1 MLKQDYW
8 TACTCNASRLLGAP
22 GRAVALF
29 VIVSLALGATGS
41 LFATELKDAS
51 KIDPDELIPFHAC
64 VWDPLGKAGPGEQL
78 MREAKAVAFR
88 WGINLRFTVFSDE
101 RVAID
106 EFKLGRC
113 DGVNM
118 LGFRAREFN
127 TFTGSLG
134 AIGAIPSYEH
144 LGVIIKSLSA
154 KKAAPL
160 MRVGDYEITGIGP
173 AGAIFMF
180 TRDRSIILPKDF
192 AGKRMAVLDDIPESA
207 YLSKKYGVTPV
218 SSSIFNSFLKFN
230 NGSVDL
236 TAGPAIIYEPFE
248 LYKGLEP
255 NGGVYDEPFLY
266 ITMQLV
272 ARWSVLPPDIPQRT
286 REYVLSRY
294 QEFVDFLKRP
304 EATIP
309 EKYWIH
315 IPQDLYDFWSED
327 FRQSRIELA
336 ERGIY
341 DARTLKLMRRVRC
354 KLDSELAE
362 CAAIR
367 KE

>member
-1 MLKQDYW
+1 MSFLSPLKEFLKRLFVR
-8 TACTCNASRLLGAP
+8 ACL
-22 GRAVALF
+22 ALF
-29 VIVSLALGATGS
+29 TLSAPPALSEGDVDQG
-41 LFATELKDAS
+41 LV
-51 KIDPDELIPFHAC
+51 PFHAC
-64 VWDPLGKAGPGEQL
+64 VWDPLGKSGPGEQL

-88 WGINLRFTVFSDE
+88 WGINLTFDVFSDE

-113 DGVNM
+113 NGVNM

-127 TFTGSLG
+127 TLTGSLG
-134 AIGAIPSYEH
+134 AIGGVPSYKH
-144 LGVIIKSLSA
+144 LGVLIKTLSTES
-154 KKAAPL
+154 AAPL
-160 MRVGDYEITGIGP
+160 MRVGEYEVTGIGP

-180 TRDRSIILPKDF
+180 TRDRSIILPGDF

-207 YLSKKYGVTPV
+207 YLSKKYGITPV
-218 SSSIFNSFLKFN
+218 SSTIFNSFLKFN

-255 NGGVYDEPFLY
+255 DGGIYNEPFLY

-272 ARWSVLPPDIPQRT
+272 ARWEKMPEGVAQKT
-286 REYVLSRY
+286 RSYVLSRY

-309 EKYWIH
+309 EKYWID
-315 IPQDLYDFWSED
+315 IPDHLYDFWSED
-327 FRQSRIELA
+327 FRQSRMELA
-336 ERGIY
+336 ELGIY
-341 DARTLKLMRRVRC
+341 DARTLKLMRKVRC
-354 KLDSELAE
+354 KLDPSLAE
-362 CAAIR
+362 CSAIR